1 MQTFAKI
8 FDIDHLGLELG
19 GKAVSAVGPDGQTIQ
34 RVQWTPELTEAL
46 CALIRAELP
55 ADPAA
60 PVAHRGS
67 APMWVM
73 GAAMAAMYP
82 HPNHFL
88 PPFDGVCLTLHNL
101 PQGEFDPAA
110 EVEFTVERIGDMLY
124 VTYKAD
130 DPNKPQLYGGGH
142 HSYNPELIPLI
153 RAPIAGT
160 DTHVCLRGNSSY
172 NVTMSI
178 ATAYFKDCKSLSI
191 LGGGPNGPDKGYFCC
206 MSRTPE
212 RKIGDMTAAKADV

>member
-1 MQTFAKI
+1 MQNFARI

-19 GKAVSAVGPDGQTIQ
+19 GKAVSAVGSDGQTIQ

-82 HPNHFL
+82 P
-88 PPFDGVCLTLHNL
+88 LT
-101 PQGEFDPAA
+101 
-110 EVEFTVERIGDMLY
+110 T
-124 VTYKAD
+124 
-130 DPNKPQLYGGGH
+130 
-142 HSYNPELIPLI
+142 
-153 RAPIAGT
+153 
-160 DTHVCLRGNSSY
+160 
-172 NVTMSI
+172 
-178 ATAYFKDCKSLSI
+178 
-191 LGGGPNGPDKGYFCC
+191 FCPR
-206 MSRTPE
+206 STE
-212 RKIGDMTAAKADV
+212 YA

>member
-1 MQTFAKI
+1 MPEFATI
-8 FDIDHLGLELG
+8 FDIDQMGLELG
-19 GKAVSAVGPDGQTIQ
+19 GQRVDSVAPDGKTVQ
-34 RVQWTPELTEAL
+34 RVQWTPVLAEQLVQR
-46 CALIRAELP
+46 IRAELP

-60 PVAHRGS
+60 EVAHRGS

-82 HPNHFL
+82 HSNSFL
-88 PPFDGVCLTLHNL
+88 PPFDGVCLKLHNL
-101 PQGEFDPAA
+101 TQGAINPAA
-110 EVEFTVERIGDMLY
+110 EVEFAVARRGDVLY

-153 RAPIAGT
+153 QTPAAGAGV
-160 DTHVCLRGNSSY
+160 HVCLRGNSSY

-178 ATAYFKDCKSLSI
+178 ATAYFRDCASLSI
-191 LGGGPNGPDKGYFCC
+191 LGGGPSGPDQGYFCC
-206 MSRTPE
+206 LTNSAERRLGDLTPTLE
-212 RKIGDMTAAKADV
+212 